1 MSAAT
6 ASAAPA
12 SSGSV
17 PSAPVDSDFIV
28 ETSGDGEFPRCP
40 KFDDLPLSDELLH
53 GIFSYGFEKPSAI
66 QSVAILP
73 LIKGR
78 DIIGQAQSGT
88 GKTGAFGIGCL
99 ARMDPKLRAPQGIIV
114 CHSHELADQTTKVLR
129 EIGAFM
135 KVGVVLAIGGVP
147 RHQNVRDIRAGPCI
161 VVGTPGRILDL
172 ASSGELPFTSLR
184 TFIVDEA
191 DEMLRDRFAEQ
202 VSDIVSVGLPTTC
215 TMGLFSATLPEETA
229 DLAKRILNEPV
240 KVTLRQADVKLD
252 GIKQFAVELE
262 DDSQKL
268 SVLADIFQSISIP
281 HSIIFT
287 NTKERADRLHYA
299 LTQDGYPVS
308 VIYGDPMP
316 QAERKRRMDEFR
328 EGKTRVLIATN
339 LLARGID
346 VQTVSM
352 VFNFD
357 VPSFEDKE
365 SYIHRI
371 GRCGRYGRK
380 GTAINLV
387 TAPEKDVLD
396 QISAHYSFGLKPLP
410 AELTGVLPE

>member
-1 MSAAT
+1 MSAA
-6 ASAAPA
+6 SA
-12 SSGSV
+12 SSSSSPV
-17 PSAPVDSDFIV
+17 ATPVDSDFIV

-40 KFDDLPLSDELLH
+40 KFDDMPLPESLLR
-53 GIFSYGFEKPSAI
+53 GVYSYGFEKPSAI
-66 QSVAILP
+66 QSVAITP
-73 LIKGR
+73 LIAGR
-78 DIIGQAQSGT
+78 DILGQAQSGT

-99 ARMDPKLRAPQGIIV
+99 ARIDPKIRGPQAIIV
-114 CHSHELADQTTKVLR
+114 CHSHELADQTAKVLR
-129 EIGAFM
+129 DVATYM
-135 KVGVVLAIGGVP
+135 KISIVLAIGGVP
-147 RHQNVRDIRAGPCI
+147 RHQNVRDIRAAPCI
-161 VVGTPGRILDL
+161 VVGTPGRIFDL
-172 ASSGELPFTSLR
+172 AYSGDLPYDSLR

-191 DEMLRDRFAEQ
+191 DELLRDRFLDQ
-202 VSDIVSVGLPTTC
+202 VNDIVRIGLPSTC
-215 TMGLFSATLPEETA
+215 TLGLFSATLPEEVAEMA
-229 DLAKRILNEPV
+229 DKILTKPV
-240 KVTLRQADVKLD
+240 KVTLRMADVKLD
-252 GIKQFAVELE
+252 GIKQFGVELE
-262 DDSQKL
+262 DDSQKI

-299 LTQDGYPVS
+299 LTQEGFPVS

-316 QAERKRRMDEFR
+316 QAERKTRMDQFR
-328 EGKTRVLIATN
+328 SGESRVLIATN

-380 GTAINLV
+380 GTAINLL
-387 TAPEKDVLD
+387 TAAEKDVLD
-396 QISAHYSFGLKPLP
+396 QIAAHYSFEVKPLP
-410 AELTGVLPE
+410 MDLSGVLPE